1 MPAQYGLYFHEG
13 ITAMSHVPPFHREK
27 QKEAPPAAEN
37 LIAQNFEINSRLL
50 AEMVRYYRHAA
61 VGRLAIGIIH
71 NLNTPLQVVSFL
83 LELLEQKSEE
93 EQEQLACHAHDD
105 NTLKQ
110 FAEYRRLK
118 LRQLRHEVDQLRA
131 MIQRLAMQAVHEGQ
145 QEQCYL
151 DLNRLLED
159 ELNVYLGDP
168 FFKHKVK
175 KVFSFSSTLPPIYG
189 HYIDFSQSFRNLLDN
204 ALEAMQETENRVLT
218 VVTAVEENCRVLR
231 LGDTG
236 VGFPPE
242 IKARLFQPFVTT
254 KGTPEKP
261 RAGLG
266 LFLAKRLLAP
276 YEAEIQVE
284 SKAGETWVIVRLPI
298 ERREKVGW

>member
-1 MPAQYGLYFHEG
+1 
-13 ITAMSHVPPFHREK
+13 MSHGPTSQRET
-27 QKEAPPAAEN
+27 QNQAPPAEMDSFD
-37 LIAQNFEINSRLL
+37 QNVELNSVLL
-50 AEMVRYYRHAA
+50 TEMVRYYRHAA

-93 EQEQLACHAHDD
+93 EQQQLSVSEKGDTA
-105 NTLKQ
+105 LEQ

-118 LRQLRHEVDQLRA
+118 LRQLRQEVDQLRG
-131 MIQRLAMQAVHEGQ
+131 MIQRLALQAVHEGQ
-145 QEQCYL
+145 QEKCYL

-168 FFKHKVK
+168 FFKHRIK
-175 KVFSFSSTLPPIYG
+175 KVFSFTPCLPPLYG

-204 ALEAMQETENRVLT
+204 ALEAMQDTENRVLT
-218 VVTAVEENCRVLR
+218 VGTAVAGNWRVLKI
-231 LGDTG
+231 GDTG

-242 IKARLFQPFVTT
+242 AKARLFQPFFTT

-266 LFLAKRLLAP
+266 LFFAKRLLAP
-276 YEAEIQVE
+276 YRAEILVE
-284 SKAGETWVIVRLPI
+284 SEAGETWVTVRIPI
-298 ERREKVGW
+298 EPA